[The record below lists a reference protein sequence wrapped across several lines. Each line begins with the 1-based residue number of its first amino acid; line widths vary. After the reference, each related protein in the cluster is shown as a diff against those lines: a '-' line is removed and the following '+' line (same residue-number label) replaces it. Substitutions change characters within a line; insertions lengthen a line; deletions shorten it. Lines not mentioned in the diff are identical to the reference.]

1 MVMKVYSP
9 EFKADA
15 VALYLSDP
23 SHTFEGIGKDLGIS
37 RETLRNWVRAER
49 ARRSGG
55 STMSTSTEKN
65 TVDSPPTAEEL
76 QAENEAL
83 RRELAAARKEMHK
96 LATERDILRKATKFF
111 RTRDDLV
118 TNRFQFIEDHHR
130 AWGVKRLCAVLEVT
144 RSSFYKWRAGR
155 QARAA
160 RERADAAL
168 AERIRAVHAEWDGTY
183 GRPRITAELRGDG
196 ERVNHK
202 RVGRIMRKF
211 GIAGLRLRKRQV
223 TTVPE
228 SSATPVP
235 DLLGRDFTASTPNTK
250 YVGDITYLPVGDG
263 EFLYL
268 ATVIDCFSRRL
279 VGWSIADHMRTS
291 LVADALRAAARVRGS
306 LAGAI
311 FHSDHGAQYTTR
323 QSADICAELGVIRSM
338 GAVGTSADNALAE
351 SFNAAL
357 KRETLRDARRF
368 DGVHACRLAVF
379 RWTARY
385 NTRRRHSANGQQAPI
400 AYERQSA
407 TLTLAA

>member
-49 ARRSGG
+49 ARRGPSGA
-55 STMSTSTEKN
+55 TSTNMKDTLVSEA
-65 TVDSPPTAEEL
+65 TTQELEAEI
-76 QAENEAL
+76 AAL
-83 RRELAAARKEMHK
+83 RAELKTVRKENQK

-111 RTRDDLV
+111 APRDDLV
-118 TNRFQFIEDHHR
+118 NRCQFIEDHHR
-130 AWGVKRLCAVLEVT
+130 AWGVKRLCQVLEVA
-144 RSSFYKWRAGR
+144 RSTFYKWRAGR
-155 QARAA
+155 AARAA
-160 RERADAAL
+160 RERSDAAL
-168 AERIRAVHAEWDGTY
+168 AERIRAVHTEWDGTY
-183 GRPRITAELRGDG
+183 GRPRITAELRDDG
-196 ERVNHK
+196 ELVNHK
-202 RVGRIMRKF
+202 RVGRVMRKF

-228 SSATPVP
+228 PSATPVP
-235 DLLGRDFTASTPNTK
+235 DLLRRDFTANTPNTK

-279 VGWSIADHMRTS
+279 VGWSIADHMRAS
-291 LVADALRAAARVRGS
+291 LVTDALRAAARTRGG
-306 LAGAI
+306 LAGAV
-311 FHSDHGAQYTTR
+311 FHSDHGAQYTSR
-323 QSADICAELGVIRSM
+323 EFADVCAELGVRQSM

-357 KRETLRDARRF
+357 KRETLRGARRF
-368 DGVHACRLAVF
+368 DGAHACRLAVF
-379 RWTARY
+379 RWTTRY
-385 NTRRRHSANGQQAPI
+385 NTRRRHSANGQQAPT
-400 AYERQSA
+400 AYEQQSA

>member
-49 ARRSGG
+49 ARHGGG
-55 STMSTSTEKN
+55 STTSTSTEKN

-83 RRELAAARKEMHK
+83 RRELAAVRKENQK

-111 RTRDDLV
+111 AQGDDLV
-118 TNRFQFIEDHHR
+118 NRFQFIEDHHR
-130 AWGVKRLCAVLEVT
+130 AWGVKRLCAVLEVA

-155 QARAA
+155 EARAA

-168 AERIRAVHAEWDGTY
+168 AGRIRTVHAEWDGTW
-183 GRPRITAELRGDG
+183 GRPRITAELRDQG

-202 RVGRIMRKF
+202 RVGRVMRKF

-228 SSATPVP
+228 PSATPVP
-235 DLLGRDFTASTPNTK
+235 DLFRRDFTASMPNTK

-279 VGWSIADHMRTS
+279 VGWSIADHMRTE
-291 LVADALRAAARVRGS
+291 LVADALRAAAATRGS
-306 LAGAI
+306 LAGAV
-311 FHSDHGAQYTTR
+311 FHSDHGAQYTSR
-323 QSADICAELGVIRSM
+323 EFADVCAELGVRQSM

-357 KRETLRDARRF
+357 KRETLRGTRRF
-368 DGVHACRLAVF
+368 DGVRACRLAVF
-379 RWTARY
+379 RWTTRY

-400 AYERQSA
+400 AYEQQSA
-407 TLTLAA
+407 TLTFAA

>member
-49 ARRSGG
+49 ARHGGG
-55 STMSTSTEKN
+55 STTSTSTEKN

-83 RRELAAARKEMHK
+83 RRELAAVRKDMQK

-118 TNRFQFIEDHHR
+118 NRCQFIEDHHH
-130 AWGVKRLCAVLEVT
+130 AWGVKRLCQVLEVA

-155 QARAA
+155 EARAA
-160 RERADAAL
+160 RERADAVL

-183 GRPRITAELRGDG
+183 GRPRITAELRDEG

-202 RVGRIMRKF
+202 RVGRVMRKF
-211 GIAGLRLRKRQV
+211 GIAGLRLRRRQV

-228 SSATPVP
+228 PSATPVA
-235 DLLGRDFTASTPNTK
+235 DLFRRDFTASVPNTK

-279 VGWSIADHMRTS
+279 VGWSIADHMRTE
-291 LVADALRAAARVRGS
+291 LVTDALRAAGRTRGS
-306 LAGAI
+306 LAGAV
-311 FHSDHGAQYTTR
+311 FHSDHGAQYTSR
-323 QSADICAELGVIRSM
+323 EFAGVCAELGVRQSM

-357 KRETLRDARRF
+357 KRETLRGARRY
-368 DGVHACRLAVF
+368 DGARACRLAVF
-379 RWTARY
+379 RWTTRY

-400 AYERQSA
+400 AYEQRSA
-407 TLTLAA
+407 TITLAA

>member
-49 ARRSGG
+49 TRRSRD
-55 STMSTSTEKN
+55 STTSTGM
-65 TVDSPPTAEEL
+65 TRVDSPPTAEEL

-83 RRELAAARKEMHK
+83 RRELAAAHKEMQK
-96 LATERDILRKATKFF
+96 LATERDILRRATKVF
-111 RTRDDLV
+111 RNKDDLV

-130 AWGVKRLCAVLEVT
+130 AFGVKRLCTVLEVA
-144 RSSFYKWRAGR
+144 RSTFYKWRAGR
-155 QARAA
+155 GARAA

-183 GRPRITAELRGDG
+183 GRPRITAELRDDG

-202 RVGRIMRKF
+202 RVGRVMRKF
-211 GIAGLRLRKRQV
+211 GIAGLRLRRRQV

-228 SSATPVP
+228 PSATPVP
-235 DLLGRDFTASTPNTK
+235 DLLGRDFTASAPNTE

-268 ATVIDCFSRRL
+268 ATVIDCYSRRL

-291 LVADALRAAARVRGS
+291 LVTDALRAAAATRGS
-306 LAGAI
+306 LAGAV
-311 FHSDHGAQYTTR
+311 FHSDHGAQYTSR
-323 QSADICAELGVIRSM
+323 QFAEICAELGMKQSM

-357 KRETLRDARRF
+357 KRETLKGARRF
-368 DGVHACRLAVF
+368 DGTRACRLAVF
-379 RWTARY
+379 RWTTRY

-400 AYERQSA
+400 AYEHQSA

>member
-49 ARRSGG
+49 ARRGGG
-55 STMSTSTEKN
+55 STTSTEKS

-83 RRELAAARKEMHK
+83 RRELAAARKEMQK

-111 RTRDDLV
+111 TRDDLV
-118 TNRFQFIEDHHR
+118 TNRFQFVEDHHR
-130 AWGVKRLCAVLEVT
+130 AWGVKRLCAVLEVA
-144 RSSFYKWRAGR
+144 RSSFYKLRTGRA
-155 QARAA
+155 ARAA
-160 RERADAAL
+160 REQADVAL

-183 GRPRITAELRGDG
+183 GRPRITADLREDG

-202 RVGRIMRKF
+202 RVGRVMRKY

-223 TTVPE
+223 TTLPE
-228 SSATPVP
+228 PSATPMP
-235 DLLGRDFTASTPNTK
+235 DLLGRDFTASAPNTK

-268 ATVIDCFSRRL
+268 ATVIDCYSRRL
-279 VGWSIADHMRTS
+279 AGWSIADHMRTS
-291 LVADALRAAARVRGS
+291 LVTDALRAAARTRGS
-306 LAGAI
+306 LAGAV
-311 FHSDHGAQYTTR
+311 FHSDHGAQYSSR
-323 QSADICAELGVIRSM
+323 EFASVCAELEVKQSM

-351 SFNAAL
+351 SFNATL
-357 KRETLRDARRF
+357 KRETLRSARRF
-368 DGVHACRLAVF
+368 DGARACRLAVF
-379 RWTARY
+379 RWTTRY

-400 AYERQSA
+400 AYEQQSA

>member
-9 EFKADA
+9 EFRADA

-49 ARRSGG
+49 ARRGESG
-55 STMSTSTEKN
+55 TTSTN
-65 TVDSPPTAEEL
+65 TKDVPVSEATKEEL
-76 QAENEAL
+76 EAEIAAL
-83 RRELAAARKEMHK
+83 RAELKTVRKENQK

-111 RTRDDLV
+111 AQGDDLV
-118 TNRFQFIEDHHR
+118 NRFQFIEDHHH
-130 AWGVKRLCAVLEVT
+130 AWGVKRLCQVLEVA
-144 RSSFYKWRAGR
+144 RSSFYKWKAGRAARAGR
-155 QARAA
+155 EQ
-160 RERADAAL
+160 ADAAL

-183 GRPRITAELRGDG
+183 GRPRITAELREEG

-202 RVGRIMRKF
+202 RVGRVMRKF

-228 SSATPVP
+228 PSATPVP
-235 DLLGRDFTASTPNTK
+235 DLFRRDFTASAPNTQ

-291 LVADALRAAARVRGS
+291 LVVDALRAAAATRGS
-306 LAGAI
+306 LAGAV
-311 FHSDHGAQYTTR
+311 FHSDHGAQYASR
-323 QSADICAELGVIRSM
+323 QFADFCAELGVRQSM

-357 KRETLRDARRF
+357 KRETLRGARRF
-368 DGVHACRLAVF
+368 DGARACRLAVF
-379 RWTARY
+379 RWTTRY

-400 AYERQSA
+400 AYEQQSA

>member
-9 EFKADA
+9 EFKADT

-49 ARRSGG
+49 ARHGGG
-55 STMSTSTEKN
+55 STTRTSTEKN

-83 RRELAAARKEMHK
+83 RRELATVRKENQK

-118 TNRFQFIEDHHR
+118 TSRFQFVEDHHR
-130 AWGVKRLCAVLEVT
+130 AWCVKRLCQVLEIA
-144 RSSFYKWRAGR
+144 RSSFYKWRTGR
-155 QARAA
+155 AARAA
-160 RERADAAL
+160 REQADVVL
-168 AERIRAVHAEWDGTY
+168 AERIRAVHAEWDGAY
-183 GRPRITAELRGDG
+183 GRPRVTAELREAG

-202 RVGRIMRKF
+202 RVGRVMRKF

-228 SSATPVP
+228 PSATLVP
-235 DLLGRDFTASTPNTK
+235 DLFRRDFTARGPNLK

-279 VGWSIADHMRTS
+279 VGWSVAHHMRTE
-291 LVADALRAAARVRGS
+291 LVTDALRAAARTRGS
-306 LAGAI
+306 LAGAV
-311 FHSDHGAQYTTR
+311 FHSDHGAQYTSR
-323 QSADICAELGVIRSM
+323 QFTEGCAELGIRQSM
-338 GAVGTSADNALAE
+338 GTVGTSADNALAE
-351 SFNAAL
+351 SFNATL
-357 KRETLRDARRF
+357 KRETLRGAGRF
-368 DGVHACRLAVF
+368 DGTRACRLAVF
-379 RWTARY
+379 RWTTRY

-400 AYERQSA
+400 AYEQQSA

>member
-49 ARRSGG
+49 ARHGGG
-55 STMSTSTEKN
+55 SATSTSTEKN

-83 RRELAAARKEMHK
+83 RRELAAVRKDMQK

-118 TNRFQFIEDHHR
+118 NRCQFIEDHHR
-130 AWGVKRLCAVLEVT
+130 AWGVKRLCQVLEVA

-155 QARAA
+155 EARAA
-160 RERADAAL
+160 GERADAAL

-183 GRPRITAELRGDG
+183 GRPRITAELRDEG

-202 RVGRIMRKF
+202 RVGRVMRKF
-211 GIAGLRLRKRQV
+211 GIAGLRLRRRQV

-228 SSATPVP
+228 PSATPVP
-235 DLLGRDFTASTPNTK
+235 DLFRRDFTASAPNTK

-279 VGWSIADHMRTS
+279 VGWSIADHMRTE
-291 LVADALRAAARVRGS
+291 LVTDALRAAERTRGS
-306 LAGAI
+306 LAGAV
-311 FHSDHGAQYTTR
+311 FHSDHGAQYTSR
-323 QSADICAELGVIRSM
+323 EFAGVCAELGVRQSM

-357 KRETLRDARRF
+357 KRETLRGARRY
-368 DGVHACRLAVF
+368 DGARACRLAVF
-379 RWTARY
+379 RWTTRY

-400 AYERQSA
+400 AYEQRSA
-407 TLTLAA
+407 TITLAA

>member
-49 ARRSGG
+49 ARHSGG
-55 STMSTSTEKN
+55 STRSTEKN

-83 RRELAAARKEMHK
+83 RLELAAARKEMHR

-118 TNRFQFIEDHHR
+118 TNRFQFIEDHHH
-130 AWGVKRLCAVLEVT
+130 AWGVKRLCAVLEVA

-155 QARAA
+155 AARAA

-183 GRPRITAELRGDG
+183 GRPRITAELRDEG

-202 RVGRIMRKF
+202 RVGRVMRKY
-211 GIAGLRLRKRQV
+211 GIAGLRLRRRQV

-228 SSATPVP
+228 PSATPVP
-235 DLLGRDFTASTPNTK
+235 DLLRRDFTASAPNLT

-291 LVADALRAAARVRGS
+291 LVTDALRAAARARGS

-311 FHSDHGAQYTTR
+311 FHSDHGAQYKSR
-323 QSADICAELGVIRSM
+323 GFAAVCAELGVTQSM

-357 KRETLRDARRF
+357 KRETLRGARRF
-368 DGVHACRLAVF
+368 DGAHACRLAVY
-379 RWTARY
+379 RWTTRY

-400 AYERQSA
+400 AYEQQSA

>member
-37 RETLRNWVRAER
+37 RETLRNWVQAER
-49 ARRSGG
+49 ARHGGG
-55 STMSTSTEKN
+55 STTSTNTEKN

-83 RRELAAARKEMHK
+83 RRELATVRQENQK

-111 RTRDDLV
+111 TRDDLV
-118 TNRFQFIEDHHR
+118 TSRFQFVEDHHH
-130 AWGVKRLCAVLEVT
+130 AWSVKRLCHVLEVA

-155 QARAA
+155 EARAA

-168 AERIRAVHAEWDGTY
+168 AGRIRAVHAEWDGTY
-183 GRPRITAELRGDG
+183 GRPRITAELRDDG
-196 ERVNHK
+196 EPVNHK
-202 RVGRIMRKF
+202 RVGRVMRKY
-211 GIAGLRLRKRQV
+211 GIAGLRLRRRHV

-228 SSATPVP
+228 PSATPVP
-235 DLLGRDFTASTPNTK
+235 DLFRRDFTASAPNLK

-263 EFLYL
+263 EFLYP

-279 VGWSIADHMRTS
+279 VGWSVAGHMRTS
-291 LVADALRAAARVRGS
+291 LVTDALRAAAATRGS
-306 LAGAI
+306 LAGAV
-311 FHSDHGAQYTTR
+311 FHSDHGAQYTSR
-323 QSADICAELGVIRSM
+323 QFADVCAELGVRQSM
-338 GAVGTSADNALAE
+338 GVVGTSADNALAE

-357 KRETLRDARRF
+357 KRETLRGARRF
-368 DGVHACRLAVF
+368 DGTRACRLAVF
-379 RWTARY
+379 RWTTRY
-385 NTRRRHSANGQQAPI
+385 NTRRRHSANGQQAPNV
-400 AYERQSA
+400 YEQRSA

>member
-49 ARRSGG
+49 APPQRGEHEEHGEEHGGFPADGRGTSGRERGPAPGAGG
-55 STMSTSTEKN
+55 SAQGDAQARHRTGH
-65 TVDSPPTAEEL
+65 SP
-76 QAENEAL
+76 QGNEV
-83 RRELAAARKEMHK
+83 
-96 LATERDILRKATKFF
+96 F

-118 TNRFQFIEDHHR
+118 TNRFQFIEDHHH
-130 AWGVKRLCAVLEVT
+130 AWGVKRLCAVLEVA

-155 QARAA
+155 AARAA

-183 GRPRITAELRGDG
+183 GRPRITAELRDEG

-202 RVGRIMRKF
+202 RVGRVMRKY
-211 GIAGLRLRKRQV
+211 GIAGLRLRRRQV

-228 SSATPVP
+228 PSATPVP
-235 DLLGRDFTASTPNTK
+235 DLLRRDFTASAPNLT

-291 LVADALRAAARVRGS
+291 LVTDALRAAARARGS

-311 FHSDHGAQYTTR
+311 FHSDHGAQYKSR
-323 QSADICAELGVIRSM
+323 GFAAVCAELGVTQSM

-357 KRETLRDARRF
+357 KRETLRGARRF
-368 DGVHACRLAVF
+368 DGAHACRLAVF
-379 RWTARY
+379 RWTTRY

-400 AYERQSA
+400 AYEQQSA

>member
-23 SHTFEGIGKDLGIS
+23 GHTFEGIGKDLGIS

-49 ARRSGG
+49 ARRGEDA
-55 STMSTSTEKN
+55 TTSTSTKDIPVGE
-65 TVDSPPTAEEL
+65 TTRQDLEAEI
-76 QAENEAL
+76 AAL
-83 RRELAAARKEMHK
+83 RAELKAVRKENQK

-111 RTRDDLV
+111 GRRDELV
-118 TNRFQFIEDHHR
+118 NRFKFIEDHHR
-130 AWGVKRLCAVLEVT
+130 AWGVKRLCHVLEVA

-155 QARAA
+155 EARAA
-160 RERADAAL
+160 REWADAAL

-183 GRPRITAELRGDG
+183 GRPRITAELCDQG

-202 RVGRIMRKF
+202 RVGRVMRKF

-228 SSATPVP
+228 PSATPVP
-235 DLLGRDFTASTPNTK
+235 DLFRRDFTASAPNTK

-291 LVADALRAAARVRGS
+291 LVTDALRAAAATRGS
-306 LAGAI
+306 LDGAV
-311 FHSDHGAQYTTR
+311 FHSDHGAQYTSR
-323 QSADICAELGVIRSM
+323 QFSDVCAELGVRQSM

-357 KRETLRDARRF
+357 KRETLRGARRF
-368 DGVHACRLAVF
+368 DGVRACHLAVF
-379 RWTARY
+379 RWTTRY

-400 AYERQSA
+400 AYEQQSA
-407 TLTLAA
+407 T

>member
-49 ARRSGG
+49 ARRGGG
-55 STMSTSTEKN
+55 STTSTEKS
-65 TVDSPPTAEEL
+65 TVDSPPMAEEL

-83 RRELAAARKEMHK
+83 RRELAAARKEMQK

-111 RTRDDLV
+111 TRDDLV
-118 TNRFQFIEDHHR
+118 TSRFQFVEDHHR
-130 AWGVKRLCAVLEVT
+130 AWGVKRLCQVLEVA

-155 QARAA
+155 AARAA
-160 RERADAAL
+160 REQADVAL

-183 GRPRITAELRGDG
+183 GRPRITADLREDG

-202 RVGRIMRKF
+202 RVGRVMRKY

-228 SSATPVP
+228 PSAAAMP
-235 DLLGRDFTASTPNTK
+235 DLLGRDFTASAPNTR

-279 VGWSIADHMRTS
+279 VGWSVADHMRTS
-291 LVADALRAAARVRGS
+291 LVTDALRAAARTRGS
-306 LAGAI
+306 LAGAA
-311 FHSDHGAQYTTR
+311 FHSDHGAQYR
-323 QSADICAELGVIRSM
+323 SRDFASVCAELEVKQSM

-351 SFNAAL
+351 SFNATL
-357 KRETLRDARRF
+357 KRETLRGARRF
-368 DGVHACRLAVF
+368 DGARACRLAVF
-379 RWTARY
+379 RWATRY

-400 AYERQSA
+400 AYEQRSA
-407 TLTLAA
+407 TLKFAA

>member
-1 MVMKVYSP
+1 MVMKIYSP

-49 ARRSGG
+49 ARRGGG
-55 STMSTSTEKN
+55 STTSTEKS
-65 TVDSPPTAEEL
+65 TVDSPPTAEKL

-83 RRELAAARKEMHK
+83 RRELAAARKEMQK

-111 RTRDDLV
+111 TRDDLV
-118 TNRFQFIEDHHR
+118 TSRFQFVEDHHR
-130 AWGVKRLCAVLEVT
+130 AWGVKRLCQVLEVA

-155 QARAA
+155 AARAA
-160 RERADAAL
+160 REQADVAL

-183 GRPRITAELRGDG
+183 GRPRITADL
-196 ERVNHK
+196 RVNHK
-202 RVGRIMRKF
+202 RVGRVMRKY
-211 GIAGLRLRKRQV
+211 GIAGLRLRRRQV

-228 SSATPVP
+228 PSAAAMP
-235 DLLGRDFTASTPNTK
+235 DLLGRDFTASAPNTK

-279 VGWSIADHMRTS
+279 VGWSVADHMRTS
-291 LVADALRAAARVRGS
+291 LVTDALRAAARTRGS
-306 LAGAI
+306 LAGAV
-311 FHSDHGAQYTTR
+311 FHSDHGAQYSSR
-323 QSADICAELGVIRSM
+323 EFAAVCADLEVKQSM

-351 SFNAAL
+351 SFNATL
-357 KRETLRDARRF
+357 KRETLRGARRF
-368 DGVHACRLAVF
+368 DGARACRLAVF
-379 RWTARY
+379 RWTTRY

-400 AYERQSA
+400 AYEQQSA

>member
-37 RETLRNWVRAER
+37 RETLRNWVRTER
-49 ARRSGG
+49 ARRGQSGTMIK
-55 STMSTSTEKN
+55 STKDVPVSEATK
-65 TVDSPPTAEEL
+65 EEL
-76 QAENEAL
+76 EAEIAALRAENKDL
-83 RRELAAARKEMHK
+83 RKQNTT

-111 RTRDDLV
+111 GHRDELV
-118 TNRFQFIEDHHR
+118 NRFTFIEDHHR
-130 AWGVKRLCAVLEVT
+130 AWGVKRLCHVLEVA

-202 RVGRIMRKF
+202 RVGRVMRKY

-228 SSATPVP
+228 PSATPVP
-235 DLLGRDFTASTPNTK
+235 DLLRRDFTASAPNTK

-263 EFLYL
+263 ESLYL

-291 LVADALRAAARVRGS
+291 LIADALQAAAATRGS
-306 LAGAI
+306 LAGAV
-311 FHSDHGAQYTTR
+311 FHSDHGAQYTSR
-323 QSADICAELGVIRSM
+323 QFAEICTELGVRQSM

-357 KRETLRDARRF
+357 KRETLRGARRF
-368 DGVHACRLAVF
+368 DGARACRLAVF
-379 RWTARY
+379 RWTTRY
-385 NTRRRHSANGQQAPI
+385 NTRRRHSANRQQAPI
-400 AYERQSA
+400 AYEQQSA
-407 TLTLAA
+407 

>member
-49 ARRSGG
+49 ARRGG
-55 STMSTSTEKN
+55 GITTSTEKS
-65 TVDSPPTAEEL
+65 TVDSPPTAKEL

-83 RRELAAARKEMHK
+83 RRELAAARKEMQK

-111 RTRDDLV
+111 TRDDLV
-118 TNRFQFIEDHHR
+118 TSRFQFIEDHHR
-130 AWGVKRLCAVLEVT
+130 AWGVKRLCQVLEVA
-144 RSSFYKWRAGR
+144 RSSFYKWRAAR
-155 QARAA
+155 EARAA
-160 RERADAAL
+160 REQADVAL

-183 GRPRITAELRGDG
+183 GRPRITADLREDG

-202 RVGRIMRKF
+202 RVGRVMRKY

-228 SSATPVP
+228 PSAAAMP
-235 DLLGRDFTASTPNTK
+235 DLLGRDFTASAPNTK

-279 VGWSIADHMRTS
+279 VGWSVADHMRTS
-291 LVADALRAAARVRGS
+291 LVTDALRAAARVRGS
-306 LAGAI
+306 LSGAV
-311 FHSDHGAQYTTR
+311 FHSDHGAQYSSR
-323 QSADICAELGVIRSM
+323 EFAAVCAELEVKQSM

-351 SFNAAL
+351 SFNATL
-357 KRETLRDARRF
+357 KRETLRGARRF
-368 DGVHACRLAVF
+368 DGAHACRLAVF
-379 RWTARY
+379 RWTTRY
-385 NTRRRHSANGQQAPI
+385 NTRRRHSANGQQTPI
-400 AYERQSA
+400 AYEQQSA

>member
-1 MVMKVYSP
+1 MVMKVCSP

-49 ARRSGG
+49 ARRGG
-55 STMSTSTEKN
+55 GGTTSTEKN

-96 LATERDILRKATKFF
+96 LATERDILRKATKPF
-111 RTRDDLV
+111 RTVDDLV
-118 TNRFQFIEDHHR
+118 TNRFQFIEDHYS
-130 AWGVKRLCAVLEVT
+130 AWGVKRLCAVLEVA
-144 RSSFYKWRAGR
+144 RSSFCKWRAGR
-155 QARAA
+155 GARAV

-168 AERIRAVHAEWDGTY
+168 AERIRAVHAESDGTY
-183 GRPRITAELRGDG
+183 GRPRITAELREDG
-196 ERVNHK
+196 ERANHK
-202 RVGRIMRKF
+202 RVGRVMRKY
-211 GIAGLRLRKRQV
+211 GIARLRLRKRQV

-228 SSATPVP
+228 PSAAAIP
-235 DLLGRDFTASTPNTK
+235 DLLGRDFTTRAPNTK

-263 EFLYL
+263 ESLYL

-279 VGWSIADHMRTS
+279 VGWSIADRMRTS
-291 LVADALRAAARVRGS
+291 LVADALQAAARVRGS
-306 LAGAI
+306 LAGAVL
-311 FHSDHGAQYTTR
+311 HSDHGVQYSSR
-323 QSADICAELGVIRSM
+323 EFAAVCAELKVKQSM

-351 SFNAAL
+351 SFNVTL
-357 KRETLRDARRF
+357 KRETLRGARRF
-368 DGVHACRLAVF
+368 DGARACRLAVF
-379 RWTARY
+379 RWTTRY

-400 AYERQSA
+400 AYEQRSA
-407 TLTLAA
+407 TLRLAA